1 MVVKRTPHTVPGRA
15 RRGRPLIHGEAW
27 SKVSVV
33 LMDRQIVRLD
43 RLVSEIQRAT
53 GAILTRA
60 GVIRALVDGVVG
72 GNGFD
77 ITNVTSEFDL
87 RDRVASRFKRRAIKG
102 AAFRHLHRES

>member
-1 MVVKRTPHTVPGRA
+1 MVGKRTSQVASGRA
-15 RRGRPLIHGEAW
+15 RRGRPLIHDEAW

-43 RLVSEIQRAT
+43 RLVSEIHRAG

-72 GNGFD
+72 NGLD
-77 ITNVTSEFDL
+77 VTRVSSEFDL
-87 RDRVASRFKRRAIKG
+87 RDRIASRFKRRGIKA
-102 AAFRHLHRES
+102 AAFRHLQRES

>member
-1 MVVKRTPHTVPGRA
+1 MGIKRTLHVAPGRA
-15 RRGRPLIHGEAW
+15 RRGRPLVHGEAW

-43 RLVSEIQRAT
+43 RLVSEIHCAT
-53 GAILTRA
+53 GAMVTRA

-72 GNGFD
+72 SGLD
-77 ITNVTSEFDL
+77 VTSISSEFDL
-87 RDRVASRFKRRAIKG
+87 RDRIASRFKRRGIKA

>member
-1 MVVKRTPHTVPGRA
+1 MVVKRTSHAPARA
-15 RRGRPLIHGEAW
+15 RRGRPLVHAEAW

-43 RLVSEIQRAT
+43 RLVSEIHRAT

-72 GNGFD
+72 SGLD
-77 ITNVTSEFDL
+77 VTSVSSEFDL
-87 RDRVASRFKRRAIKG
+87 RDRIASRFKRRGIKA
-102 AAFRHLHRES
+102 AAFRRLQRES

>member
-1 MVVKRTPHTVPGRA
+1 MVAKRTPHATPVRA
-15 RRGRPLIHGEAW
+15 RRGRPLIHDEAW

-43 RLVSEIQRAT
+43 RLVSEIHRAT

-72 GNGFD
+72 NGLD
-77 ITNVTSEFDL
+77 VTSVSSEFDL
-87 RDRVASRFKRRAIKG
+87 RDRIASRFKRRGIKA
-102 AAFRHLHRES
+102 AAFRHLQRES

>member
-1 MVVKRTPHTVPGRA
+1 MAVKRTPHSAPGRA

-33 LMDRQIVRLD
+33 LMDRQILRLD
-43 RLVSEIQRAT
+43 RLVSEIHRAT

-72 GNGFD
+72 NGFD
-77 ITNVTSEFDL
+77 ATNVTSELDL
-87 RDRVASRFKRRAIKG
+87 RDRIASRFKRRAIKG

>member
-1 MVVKRTPHTVPGRA
+1 MVVKRAPHVAAGRA
-15 RRGRPLIHGEAW
+15 RRGRPLIHDEAW

-43 RLVSEIQRAT
+43 RLVSEIHRAT

-72 GNGFD
+72 NGLD
-77 ITNVTSEFDL
+77 VTNVSSEFDL
-87 RDRVASRFKRRAIKG
+87 RDRIASRFKRRGIK
-102 AAFRHLHRES
+102 AASFRHLQRES

>member
-1 MVVKRTPHTVPGRA
+1 MAVKRTPHTAPSRA
-15 RRGRPLIHGEAW
+15 RRGRPLIHSEAW

-43 RLVSEIQRAT
+43 RLVSEIHRAT

-72 GNGFD
+72 NGFD
-77 ITNVTSEFDL
+77 VTSVTSEFDL
-87 RDRVASRFKRRAIKG
+87 RDRIASRFKRRAIKG
-102 AAFRHLHRES
+102 AAFRQLHRES

>member
-1 MVVKRTPHTVPGRA
+1 MVVKRSAHTAPARP

-43 RLVSEIQRAT
+43 RLAAEIHRGS
-53 GAILTRA
+53 GAIITRA

-72 GNGFD
+72 SGLD
-77 ITNVTSEFDL
+77 VTKVSTEFEL
-87 RDRVASRFKRRAIKG
+87 RDRIAARFKRRGMKSSVL
-102 AAFRHLHRES
+102 RQLHRES